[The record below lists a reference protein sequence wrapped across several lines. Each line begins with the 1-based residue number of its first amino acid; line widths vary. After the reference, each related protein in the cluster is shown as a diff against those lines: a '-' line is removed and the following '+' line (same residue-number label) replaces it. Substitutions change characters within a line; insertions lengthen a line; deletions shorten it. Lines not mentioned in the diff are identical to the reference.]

1 RAYCSERHTVR
12 FGGRRLETQVMLCA
26 GRPSYFLLGF
36 AGPLVEAHQIKER
49 ISTFLATELKLTLSA
64 EKTLIT
70 HAHTGRARFLG
81 YEIGIMECPTK
92 LDRTRGTRT
101 VNGKVGLYIPKDV
114 I

>member
-1 RAYCSERHTVR
+1 
-12 FGGRRLETQVMLCA
+12 LETQVMLCA

-70 HAHTGRARFLG
+70 HAQTGRARFLG
-81 YEIGIMECPTK
+81 YDIGIMECPTK

-114 I
+114 IQTGSCWIPGSYSHVWV